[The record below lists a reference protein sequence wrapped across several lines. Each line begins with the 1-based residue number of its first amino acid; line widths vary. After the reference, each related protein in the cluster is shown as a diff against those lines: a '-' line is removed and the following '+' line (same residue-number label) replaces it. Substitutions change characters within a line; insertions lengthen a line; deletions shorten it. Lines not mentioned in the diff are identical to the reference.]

1 MPRNRFGPRRRRFG
15 DFGERVAASHL
26 EQKGYNILERN
37 WSAPVGEIDLIV
49 SRGDDLVFVEVR
61 SRQGRKM
68 GTPEES
74 ITGRKA
80 QHVRAAALTYVQQ
93 HPEAPPNLRI
103 DAVVIELDAK
113 GRVMRVEQIENAIED
128 EDESAPDDITN

>member
-1 MPRNRFGPRRRRFG
+1 MPPFRTGPRRRRFG

-26 EQKGYNILERN
+26 EAKGYEILERN
-37 WSAPVGEIDLIV
+37 WAIKEGEIDLIA
-49 SRGDDLVFVEVR
+49 SKGDDLVFVEVR
-61 SRQGRKM
+61 SRQGRSM

-80 QHVRAAALTYVQQ
+80 QHLRAVVAAYTQQ

-113 GRVMRVEQIENAIED
+113 GRVLRVEQIENAIED
-128 EDESAPDDITN
+128 DS

>member
-1 MPRNRFGPRRRRFG
+1 MPPFRTGPRRRRFG

-26 EQKGYNILERN
+26 EAKGYTILERN
-37 WSAPVGEIDLIV
+37 YATKEGEIDLIA
-49 SRGDDLVFVEVR
+49 SRGPLLVFVEVR
-61 SRQGRKM
+61 SKRGGAF

-80 QHVRAAALTYVQQ
+80 QHVRAVAAAYAQE
-93 HPEAPPNLRI
+93 HPDAPADQRI

-128 EDESAPDDITN
+128 E

>member
-1 MPRNRFGPRRRRFG
+1 MPRDRIGPRRRRLG

-26 EQKGYNILERN
+26 EAKGYTILERN
-37 WSAPVGEIDLIV
+37 WAVREGEIDLIA
-49 SRGDDLVFVEVR
+49 SRGNNLVFVEVR
-61 SRQGRKM
+61 SKRGGNF

-80 QHVRAAALTYVQQ
+80 EHVRAAAAAYVQQ
-93 HPEAPPNLRI
+93 HPDAPVNQRI

-113 GRVMRVEQIENAIED
+113 GRVLRVEQIENAIED
-128 EDESAPDDITN
+128 E

>member
-1 MPRNRFGPRRRRFG
+1 MPRDRSGPRRRRFG

-26 EQKGYNILERN
+26 EAKGYQILERN
-37 WSAPVGEIDLIV
+37 WASREGEIDLIA
-49 SRGDDLVFVEVR
+49 SRGPNLIFVEVR
-61 SRQGRKM
+61 SKRGRAM

-80 QHVRAAALTYVQQ
+80 AHVRAVALAYMQE
-93 HPEAPPNLRI
+93 HPEAPPNVRI

-128 EDESAPDDITN
+128 E

>member
-1 MPRNRFGPRRRRFG
+1 MPPDRFGPRRRRLG

-26 EQKGYNILERN
+26 EAKGYQILERN
-37 WSAPVGEIDLIV
+37 WATREGEIDLIA
-49 SRGDDLVFVEVR
+49 SRGSDLVFVEVR
-61 SRQGRKM
+61 SRRGSLA

-80 QHVRAAALTYVQQ
+80 AHIRAVAAAYSQA
-93 HPEAPPNLRI
+93 HPEAPPHPRI

-113 GRVMRVEQIENAIED
+113 GRVLRVEQIENAIED
-128 EDESAPDDITN
+128 E